1 MSLFLRLFSR
11 KKMANEELLNE
22 IILIGKELRVNK
34 RILEKVNPFFEEK
47 AGKLGPREF
56 HPWIEKWYLSPE
68 FLEFLEFVYSRFTL
82 HDLSQ
87 LLKERNKKFDYYA
100 TDVMRET
107 PIDEEKYPIE
117 VDQYDREHKTAYFVT
132 ALIIRN
138 LVGSALPY

>member
-11 KKMANEELLNE
+11 KKMANEDLLKE

-34 RILEKVNPFFEEK
+34 LILEKVIPFLEEK
-47 AGKLGPREF
+47 AGKLCPREF
-56 HPWIEKWYLSPE
+56 HPWIENWYLSPE
-68 FLEFLEFVYSRFTL
+68 HLDFVYSRFTL
-82 HDLSQ
+82 EDLSQ

-100 TDVMRET
+100 TEVMSET

-117 VDQYDREHKTAYFVT
+117 VDLYDQEHKTAYFVT